1 MSNDR
6 FSAPKPRFI
15 QPSKALIPTDG
26 SFRSEKGAAPA
37 IPLAKLPALNLP
49 VFGTGKRTEAKVR
62 AGKETSTPA
71 SIQRGPVVRFG
82 PEHIVSD
89 EDFILRTR
97 AHSIHDVGMKELFYA
112 NGGLESE
119 AQYDTLANAF
129 DALRRTKAA
138 RVAGALDGITSETPA
153 YTRHQTFASHEIEI
167 FVPGTVRDAHIIRER
182 AREAAT
188 QRNQT
193 EAWLHAPIK
202 KVG

>member
-37 IPLAKLPALNLP
+37 TPLAKLPALNLP
-49 VFGTGKRTEAKVR
+49 TFGTGKRTEAKVR
-62 AGKETSTPA
+62 ASKETSTPA
-71 SIQRGPVVRFG
+71 PTVRGPVVRFG
-82 PEHIVSD
+82 PEHVVSD
-89 EDFILRTR
+89 EDFILKTR
-97 AHSIHDVGMKELFYA
+97 GYSIHHPGIKELFYA
-112 NGGLESE
+112 NGGLEIE

-138 RVAGALDGITSETPA
+138 RVVGALDGITSETPA
-153 YTRHQTFASHEIEI
+153 YTRHQSFASHEIDI
-167 FVPGTVRDAHIIRER
+167 FVPGTVRDAQIIRER
-182 AREAAT
+182 AKEAASL
-188 QRNQT
+188 RNQT